1 MNIKK
6 GTDMKK
12 YEEIYH
18 TYKHLILS
26 GILKEGDCIDSI
38 RVCCKKRNVSKTTVE
53 NAYQKLMLDGFILSK
68 EKVGYVVCMKPEQV
82 KLHHEILDY
91 SNEHKEK
98 VYTYDLRIQSVSFDS
113 FEINIWKRYMK
124 QVLNDKACMS
134 SYGNSQGEYALRRSL
149 CKYVYE
155 NRNILCFPKQMVI
168 GSNYQS
174 LLYIFCGLL
183 NKDKRV
189 GLSPFVDEQAKQV
202 FVSYG
207 FDVVY
212 CSTEH
217 FVQDIQDKHVDI
229 VYVNTTCF
237 TKDKQA
243 MSGSIR
249 NELLKIKDI
258 LILEDDYNG
267 ELVYASK
274 PKPCLFSKS
283 RNVIYFSSFSRL
295 LLPSLRMSY
304 MILNEDYM
312 KMYQSKSFGPAASKM
327 EQMALS
333 QYIVDGYLQKHLRK
347 LIREY
352 KEKYQLLQDLLKEYV
367 PYSFCL
373 DETYMAYWIECD
385 KDRDVLLKKSE
396 AFSLGL
402 NIEMGRIGLSFASI
416 EKEKMEPAVICLA
429 QMLKEC

>member
-1 MNIKK
+1 
-6 GTDMKK
+6 MKK
-12 YEEIYH
+12 YEEIYR
-18 TYKHLILS
+18 TYKDLILS

-53 NAYQKLMLDGFILSK
+53 NAYQKLMLDGFISSK
-68 EKVGYVVCMKPEQV
+68 EKVGYVVCMKPEQIQ
-82 KLHHEILDY
+82 LHHEILEY

-98 VYTYDLRIQSVSFDS
+98 VYRYDLRIQSVSFDS

-134 SYGNSQGEYALRRSL
+134 SYGQSQGEYALRRAL

-174 LLYIFCGLL
+174 LLYIFCGILD
-183 NKDKRV
+183 KAKRV
-189 GLSPFVDEQAKQV
+189 GVSPFVDEEARQV

-207 FDVVY
+207 FSIVD
-212 CSTEH
+212 CSTEN
-217 FVQDIQDKHVDI
+217 FVQDIQEKHVDI

-243 MSGSIR
+243 MPAKVR
-249 NELLKIKDI
+249 EELLKIKGI

-304 MILNEDYM
+304 MILNEEFVEQ
-312 KMYQSKSFGPAASKM
+312 YQSKAFGPTASKM
-327 EQMALS
+327 EQLALS

-352 KEKYQLLQDLLKEYV
+352 KEKSQLLQSLLKEYV
-367 PYSFCL
+367 DYPFYL
-373 DETYMAYWIECD
+373 DEAHMAYWIVCD
-385 KDRDVLLKKSE
+385 KNREDLLNKSE
-396 AFSLGL
+396 SYSLRF
-402 NIEMGRIGLSFASI
+402 NIESNCIGLSFASI
-416 EKEKMEPAVICLA
+416 EKEKMRQAVICLA
-429 QMLKEC
+429 QLLKEC